1 MGQLKG
7 CPFFV
12 LERWMMD
19 DAVIRSLEAAAGQGD
34 PGPIVYA
41 RLFAAHPELEA
52 LFVRDRDGSVRGH
65 MFQEMINAL
74 IDLRGA
80 NIYGANLFRIERVNH
95 EQLGVKPELYPAIFA
110 ILRDVV
116 RDMAAQAWTDEME
129 RAWSGLLAQV
139 DALLQPDI
147 GYAAADSPA

>member
-1 MGQLKG
+1 MT
-7 CPFFV
+7 
-12 LERWMMD
+12 D
-19 DAVIRSLEAAAGQGD
+19 DAVIMSLEAAAAHGD
-34 PGPIVYA
+34 PGPFVYA

-80 NIYGANLFRIERVNH
+80 NVYGANLFRIERVNH
-95 EQLGVKPELYPAIFA
+95 EQLGVKPELYPAIFG

-129 RAWSGLLAQV
+129 LAWSGLLAQV
-139 DALLQPDI
+139 DALMQPASES
-147 GYAAADSPA
+147 GHAAADSLA

>member
-1 MGQLKG
+1 MT
-7 CPFFV
+7 
-12 LERWMMD
+12 D
-19 DAVIRSLEAAAGQGD
+19 DAVIRSLEAAAMQGD
-34 PGPIVYA
+34 PGPVVYA
-41 RLFAAHPELEA
+41 RLFAAHPELEG

-80 NIYGANLFRIERVNH
+80 NVYGANLFRIERVNH

-129 RAWSGLLAQV
+129 RAWSDTLTQV
-139 DALLQPDI
+139 DALMKPEPES
-147 GYAAADSPA
+147 GHAAADSLA

>member
-1 MGQLKG
+1 MT
-7 CPFFV
+7 
-12 LERWMMD
+12 D

-34 PGPIVYA
+34 PGPVVYA
-41 RLFAAHPELEA
+41 RLFAAHPELES

-80 NIYGANLFRIERVNH
+80 NVYGANLFRIERVNH

-129 RAWSGLLAQV
+129 RAWSDLLAQV
-139 DALLQPDI
+139 DVLMQPDT
-147 GYAAADSPA
+147 GYAAADSPT

>member
-1 MGQLKG
+1 MT
-7 CPFFV
+7 
-12 LERWMMD
+12 D
-19 DAVIRSLEAAAGQGD
+19 DAVIMSLEAAAGQGD

-41 RLFAAHPELEA
+41 RLFAAHPELEG

-80 NIYGANLFRIERVNH
+80 NVYGANLFRIERINH
-95 EQLGVKPELYPAIFA
+95 EQLGVKPEIYPAIFT